1 MVAPFD
7 RTVPYE
13 IASLSFCHVILFQ
26 VYFLLYIL
34 YIYLK

>member
-26 VYFLLYIL
+26 VFPFIYI
-34 YIYLK
+34 IDIFI